1 MKFKIFQSTAHMV
14 IIDVECSWFRDIK
27 NKHIGMFPDNFRVM
41 YSDCDHSLWYK
52 TKVYTNESILEKD
65 WTTFL
70 KTLPD
75 NDDINMFLI
84 RDIWTENDYDHE
96 PVNA

>member
-1 MKFKIFQSTAHMV
+1 
-14 IIDVECSWFRDIK
+14 
-27 NKHIGMFPDNFRVM
+27 MFPDNFRVM

-52 TKVYTNESILEKD
+52 TKVYTKESILEKD

-96 PVNA
+96 FGLLGSDQDKVLWYKMGIYTKESNLVKN